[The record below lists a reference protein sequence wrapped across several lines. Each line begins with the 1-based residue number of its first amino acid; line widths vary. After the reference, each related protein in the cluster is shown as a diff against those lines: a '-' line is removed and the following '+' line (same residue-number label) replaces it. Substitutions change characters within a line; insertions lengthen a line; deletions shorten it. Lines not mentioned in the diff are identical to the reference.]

1 MFIIIQNGYYNISN
15 INSIPYNQVLREIEY
30 LLLWAI
36 TLNKSKPKLRL
47 KFNNKWLILEI
58 SILSMIDSL
67 QKFFSDGLGCPNV
80 VGNTL
85 SDCVWLMKGPW
96 KYTSFYLRVC
106 DKTNKKVG
114 GL

>member
-1 MFIIIQNGYYNISN
+1 
-15 INSIPYNQVLREIEY
+15 
-30 LLLWAI
+30 
-36 TLNKSKPKLRL
+36 
-47 KFNNKWLILEI
+47 
-58 SILSMIDSL
+58 MIDSL

-85 SDCVWLMKGPW
+85 SDRVWLMKEPW